1 LGVRGYLLD
10 TVILSELRKKTRN
23 AAVVAWFKT
32 VPGSDLYL
40 SVLTV
45 GEVERGIVSQERLNP
60 PFAQELRIWLDAV
73 ETVYGDRILPVTPLI
88 ARRWGRLA
96 GEIGHAGVDLL
107 IAATA
112 LEHGL
117 TVVTR
122 NVMHF
127 EPTGVALLN
136 PFERVADDLK
146 TR

>member
-1 LGVRGYLLD
+1 VIGYLLD
-10 TVILSELRKKTRN
+10 TVILSELRKKNRN
-23 AAVVAWFKT
+23 AAVVGWLKT
-32 VPGSDLYL
+32 VKASDLYL

-60 PFAQELRIWLDAV
+60 PFAQELSTWLDAV
-73 ETVYGDRILPVTPLI
+73 GRSYGDRILPVTPSI

-96 GEIGHAGVDLL
+96 GEIGHSGVDLL

-122 NVMHF
+122 NVLHF
-127 EPTGVALLN
+127 EPTGAPVLN
-136 PFERVADDLK
+136 PFDYIAGNLNAR
-146 TR
+146 

>member
-1 LGVRGYLLD
+1 VRAHLLD

-32 VPGSDLYL
+32 VAASDLYL
-40 SVLTV
+40 SALTV

-60 PFAQELRIWLDAV
+60 PFAQELSAWLDAV
-73 ETVYGDRILPVTPLI
+73 RKSYGDRILPVTPSI

-96 GEIGHAGVDLL
+96 GTIGHPGVDLL

-122 NVMHF
+122 NVLHF
-127 EPTGVALLN
+127 ERTGVPLLN
-136 PFERVADDLK
+136 PFEYVPGDPTPRV
-146 TR
+146 